1 MNNSF
6 DFNSKK
12 YMILLILIC
21 TLFTI
26 FTIKI
31 FDYMPKPEIIV
42 DNFNDEQV
50 EGINS
55 PAQGNNVVS
64 NNKEEDEEENEAKQH
79 KKGHFDFMPKQVQD
93 EEVEYDEIDAPP
105 GAVSEDTSTEV
116 RTTNVTNLTSDEQ
129 ALRCI
134 ISGHKYKASSD
145 YTNAMNEFQ
154 KVAELTDNNE
164 LKAMSFEA
172 IAEIYAHQRRFGTAL
187 TFASKAYN
195 LSPTNSR
202 EMLISR
208 IYYASGDTEKGL
220 KRLNVML
227 QKGF

>member
-12 YMILLILIC
+12 YMILLVLIC
-21 TLFTI
+21 VLFAI

-31 FDYMPKPEIIV
+31 FDYMPKPVNEA
-42 DNFNDEQV
+42 DDYNEEQV
-50 EGINS
+50 VDVNS
-55 PAQGNNVVS
+55 PAQEDNIASKKN
-64 NNKEEDEEENEAKQH
+64 EDEEDSEEH
-79 KKGHFDFMPKQVQD
+79 KTGHFNFMPKQNHD
-93 EEVEYDEIDAPP
+93 EEGEYDEIDAPP
-105 GAVSEDTSTEV
+105 GAVSEDIPANIQTST
-116 RTTNVTNLTSDEQ
+116 TDLTNDER

-134 ISGHKYKASSD
+134 INGQKYKASSD
-145 YTNAMNEFQ
+145 YTNAMDEFQ

-195 LSPTNSR
+195 LSPTSSR

-208 IYYASGDTEKGL
+208 IYYKSGDTEKGI
-220 KRLNVML
+220 KRLNSML
-227 QKGF
+227 QKSF